1 MTTTPLKMTQGELRT
16 VRVNSGDLPGLMPK
30 GGRCQIMG
38 VGPSQLNKGDIV
50 VNHNGEFRRFWSAD
64 GQTIWLTNRS
74 GLSHES
80 MVVKDGVVRK
90 VLVTPGLF
98 HNLAW
103 GMGAMAGQLRR
114 KPLKTPVTTRSR

>member
-1 MTTTPLKMTQGELRT
+1 MTITPSKMTQGELRT
-16 VRVNSGDLPGLMPK
+16 VRVDSGGDLPGLLPK

-38 VGPSQLNKGDIV
+38 VAPGQLAKGDIV
-50 VNHNGEFRRFWSAD
+50 VTHTGEFRRFWSVE
-64 GQTIWLTNRS
+64 GQTLWLTNGS
-74 GLSHES
+74 GLSHEP

-90 VLVTPGLF
+90 VLVTPGLL

-114 KPLKTPVTTRSR
+114 KPLKTPVAR